1 MSAAM
6 APVESNNHCTFRS
19 AKDDFHAKEDIHIF
33 PSLVP
38 YCILLVSCAVLFP
51 PGSTS
56 LTFSDMKEGGFH
68 GI

>member
-6 APVESNNHCTFRS
+6 APVENNNHCTFRS
-19 AKDDFHAKEDIHIF
+19 AKDDFHAKEDTHIF
-33 PSLVP
+33 PSLVH
-38 YCILLVSCAVLFP
+38 YCILLI
-51 PGSTS
+51 STWFNS